1 MQNKEE
7 NVKEVEISAMLS
19 LVFRKAIP
27 ILIVALL
34 AALCLGIFQ
43 VRKQNKLVANSKAAL
58 SSDEYVQLTED
69 YENAKLDY
77 ERQLHSLE
85 LELEKTEQQQSQ
97 SQAYLENSLKLA
109 LDPLDHY
116 VTTAFLSIVDVDE
129 SAMEE
134 KLGDSTDLRDYLYGK
149 LVDRYVMLFSG
160 LDLSQDLGLE
170 AYRESKDSY
179 VRELVDVRNYG
190 NGSICVTV
198 SEATEDASMQ
208 LAEAIV
214 HYLLQQNAA
223 VAKALYAHNLVLDSI
238 VAKNVVDDELAES
251 QQDKYDAAHQSK
263 DRVEELKDSIE
274 LLEEPDEADYQ
285 GTMTLRTFSKSAVI
299 KYAVIGFL
307 AGAVVA
313 ACYVMAEVVLGR
325 RYMTGYEIEKAV
337 GAGCLGSVGKNGIF
351 AQIAASVAHDRRWNG
366 KTAKAYLTAKSAELL
381 QGKESVLVASS
392 VKLSGRE
399 TKALKEA
406 LGSGAEKTL
415 KIVDSFNEN
424 PDAVTD
430 LPDCGCVILAER
442 IAGSDE
448 RKLGSE
454 LDALRKAGKEILGF
468 VTV

>member
-7 NVKEVEISAMLS
+7 YVKEVEISAMLS

-116 VTTAFLSIVDVDE
+116 VTTAFLSIVEVDE

-179 VRELVDVRNYG
+179 VREPVDVRNYG

-208 LAEAIV
+208 LAEAVV
-214 HYLLQQNAA
+214 HYLLQQNAT

-251 QQDKYDAAHQSK
+251 QQDKYDAAHRSK
-263 DRVEELKDSIE
+263 DRVEELKDSIGA
-274 LLEEPDEADYQ
+274 LEEPKEADYQ
-285 GTMTLRTFSKSAVI
+285 GTLTEHSFSKSEVI
-299 KYAVIGFL
+299 KFAVIGFFV
-307 AGAVVA
+307 GAVLA
-313 ACYVMAEVVLGR
+313 AGFIVVGNVLGNR
-325 RYMTGYEIEKAV
+325 FMTSYEIEKAV
-337 GAGCLGSVGKNGIF
+337 GASCLGSVGKNGIF
-351 AQIAASVAHDRRWNG
+351 AQIASSVAHDRRWNG

-381 QGKESVLVASS
+381 QGGGSVLITSS
-392 VKLSGRE
+392 VRLSRHESAKLKKVFGME
-399 TKALKEA
+399 
-406 LGSGAEKTL
+406 GAHAVTV
-415 KIVDSFNEN
+415 VDSFNEN
-424 PDAVTD
+424 PEAVTA
-430 LPDCGCVILAER
+430 LPGCDCVILAER
-442 IAGSDE
+442 IADSDE